1 MDERVETINMISLAK
16 NNVYS
21 INEYLKTSNS
31 LKRKIKNELKLIL
44 IEMKGIFTLI
54 EKNAEDDEI
63 LSLTKDALLLLN
75 SANQRLFEVAVI

>member
-1 MDERVETINMISLAK
+1 MDERVETINMISSAK